1 MSEERP
7 GEAFGAELA
16 RLKRRGSASLVLSAR
31 EAVGVCRDLL
41 GSESEPRRRVLVRAD
56 EFGWLPVPGDDPVVV
71 DATADDS
78 RSAAAYDPGPVDRRL
93 AGGPT
98 VDTVST
104 GVQNEVERL
113 AEEGLDPAELRVCLG
128 RLDPMLERTDAGS
141 IEGPLRSVFDAV
153 RSAGG
158 MGHVHLSRDADPST
172 VERLRPLFDVTLE
185 VRSTPGGICQQR
197 WRLHDAGIDT
207 GWLQMEAR

>member
-7 GEAFGAELA
+7 GEAFAAELA
-16 RLKRRGSASLVLSAR
+16 RLKRRGSAVLVLSGR
-31 EAVGVCRDLL
+31 EAAGVCRDLL
-41 GSESEPRRRVLVRAD
+41 GSEAEHRRRVLVRAD
-56 EFGWLPVPGDDPVVV
+56 EFDGLPVPGDDPVVV

-78 RSAAAYDPGPVDRRL
+78 RSAAAYDPGPVDRCL
-93 AGGPT
+93 AGGRT

-104 GVQNEVERL
+104 AVENEVDRL
-113 AEEGLDPAELRVCLG
+113 AAAGLYPAELRVCLG

-141 IEGPLRSVFDAV
+141 IEGPVRSVFEAV

-158 MGHVHLSRDADPST
+158 MGHVHLAPDVEPST
-172 VERLRPLFDVTLE
+172 VERIRPIFDVTLE
-185 VRSTPGGICQQR
+185 VRSTPGGVHQQR